1 MESLAQILRRIVPHG
16 QLGTSDRELVTVAG
30 PSVSPPC
37 ATCNGTGWLSANVAV
52 THPDFGQVS
61 PCPCQQSS
69 ANQSRR
75 DSALERHSNFGK
87 FRRATFA
94 DANPDGPPAGEARH
108 QAFTTALTHAAQY
121 ADHPNGWFTIA
132 GPSGSGKTYLAAA
145 IANRRIDLG
154 EPALMITASDLL
166 DQIRAAFDDSAEA
179 SFIDMFDHFRNTPFL
194 ILDDLPSRPTTQW
207 EQDRLLQLLAHRHS
221 GELPTVITLRGN
233 PEEVDDF
240 LQTRLSTA
248 DGFARMF
255 TLGKVG
261 NAWAK
266 SMGRVPLS
274 MQERMTF
281 EAFRTEAN
289 DVLTAEQSRVFA
301 RTRTYMQRWAK
312 RDDPEGWLLLMGPC
326 GVGKTHLAV
335 AAAVERQKRGDDVFY
350 ATVADLLDHL
360 RSTFSPDSPI
370 AHADLLQRIRTADL
384 LVLDDMGAERNT
396 PFAEEKL
403 FQIINH
409 RYEERLPTI
418 VTTSALPIEIDNTRP
433 RVASRLLDQMVVTT
447 WVLEGQDYRRR
458 LSAPG

>member
-1 MESLAQILRRIVPHG
+1 
-16 QLGTSDRELVTVAG
+16 
-30 PSVSPPC
+30 
-37 ATCNGTGWLSANVAV
+37 
-52 THPDFGQVS
+52 
-61 PCPCQQSS
+61 
-69 ANQSRR
+69 
-75 DSALERHSNFGK
+75 
-87 FRRATFA
+87 
-94 DANPDGPPAGEARH
+94 
-108 QAFTTALTHAAQY
+108 
-121 ADHPNGWFTIA
+121 
-132 GPSGSGKTYLAAA
+132 
-145 IANRRIDLG
+145 
-154 EPALMITASDLL
+154 MITASDLL

-207 EQDRLLQLLAHRHS
+207 EQDRLFQLLAHRHS

-261 NAWAK
+261 NAGAK

-326 GVGKTHLAV
+326 GVGKPESTDG
-335 AAAVERQKRGDDVFY
+335 RRKDSGRG
-350 ATVADLLDHL
+350 
-360 RSTFSPDSPI
+360 
-370 AHADLLQRIRTADL
+370 
-384 LVLDDMGAERNT
+384 
-396 PFAEEKL
+396 
-403 FQIINH
+403 
-409 RYEERLPTI
+409 
-418 VTTSALPIEIDNTRP
+418 
-433 RVASRLLDQMVVTT
+433 
-447 WVLEGQDYRRR
+447 
-458 LSAPG
+458 